1 MPRPKHAEIWLL
13 SGLVALIVAALVL
26 QLLVVGWVSDP
37 TEIHPTELDQPRSG
51 QSPNLP
57 GSVAKSGDAADG
69 YDQHGQILRRRP
81 VQTLVNRLSLRLSY
95 VFRSTIRETAQAA
108 GPWIVLAVLIL
119 TILRQIHASRP
130 KR

>member
-13 SGLVALIVAALVL
+13 LGLVGFMHAAALVSVL
-26 QLLVVGWVSDP
+26 FVGCVCD
-37 TEIHPTELDQPRSG
+37 PTELDQPRSG

-69 YDQHGQILRRRP
+69 NDQHGQILRRRRP

-119 TILRQIHASRP
+119 TILRQIHASRL